1 MIVTLT
7 PNPSIDRTYAVDRL
21 LPGAVHR
28 ADEDWVEAGGKG
40 VNVARVL
47 RAHGVAVRAVLPI
60 GGPTGESVRELL
72 RADGI
77 EVDAVAIDG
86 DLRCNV
92 TVTDPLGGVT
102 KVNAAGPTMSPV
114 ELDDLVGRVVE
125 VVGAVAVAAPDEPVW
140 MVSCGSLA
148 PGSPDSLLADVIARV
163 REDVAAR
170 VHVAVDSS
178 GEALRAAVAATP
190 DVIKPNLTELEELCA
205 RPLPTFADVV
215 EGAQQLHAAGVGT
228 VLVSLGSEGAVLVG
242 EDAVLAA
249 EAPPV
254 RVRTTVGA
262 GDALLAGYLS
272 HVGSGPVEALRHAV
286 AFGAAAVQRP
296 IGAIAGPGS
305 VDVPSVVV
313 TEGFEP
319 SRPSRSRSEAR
330 AAGNGTTTA
339 VSQGDRASLGERA

>member
-7 PNPSIDRTYAVDRL
+7 PNPGIDRTYAVERL
-21 LPGAVHR
+21 MPGTVHR
-28 ADEDWVEAGGKG
+28 AGRDWVEAGGKG

-77 EVDAVAIDG
+77 DIDAVPVAG

-92 TVTDPLGGVT
+92 TLTDPEGGVT
-102 KVNAAGPTMSPV
+102 KVNASGPTMSPAEVGALV
-114 ELDDLVGRVVE
+114 ERVVE
-125 VVGAVAVAAPDEPVW
+125 VVGDAAVSAPDEPVW
-140 MVSCGSLA
+140 LVCCGSLTPGA
-148 PGSPDSLLADVIARV
+148 PDTLLADVIGRV
-163 REDVAAR
+163 RDRVAAR

-178 GEALRAAVAATP
+178 GEALRGAVAVAP

-215 EGAQQLHAAGVGT
+215 AGAQQLHAAGVGT
-228 VLVSLGSEGAVLVG
+228 VLVSLGPEGAVLVG
-242 EDAVLAA
+242 EGAVLTA

-296 IGAIAGPGS
+296 IGAIAGPAS
-305 VDVPSVVV
+305 LDVPSVNL

-319 SRPSRSRSEAR
+319 PRPSRSRSEAR
-330 AAGNGTTTA
+330 TAGNGTTTA